1 MTSHDDNLMVLCNM
15 CRKTRPLGQPCD
27 CKPKPTKTTA
37 PWQNTNMLELEKELK
52 WRQLQNEKR
61 KEIVLNAAVAV
72 LKKLRLTKM
81 GT

>member
-1 MTSHDDNLMVLCNM
+1 MIKDKQDKLAQALDAHAA
-15 CRKTRPLGQPCD
+15 RH
-27 CKPKPTKTTA
+27 
-37 PWQNTNMLELEKELK
+37 PWQNTNILELEKELK